1 MTQGRE
7 QTHSPREIW
16 TRSIY
21 SLRMDI
27 LSQAR
32 RCNTHLYRDNRL
44 LRTF

>member
-16 TRSIY
+16 IRSIY
-21 SLRMDI
+21 GVRTDI
-27 LSQAR
+27 LSQPNAVIR
-32 RCNTHLYRDNRL
+32 NLYRDNSV

>member
-16 TRSIY
+16 IRSIY
-21 SLRMDI
+21 SLSADI

-32 RCNTHLYRDNRL
+32 AGDTQPV
-44 LRTF
+44 